1 MHPWPS
7 CNGRTRNALSM
18 SMSIGKYLG
27 RVKIFPLGGEQRAQ
41 SQEPDLH
48 RIFAFQCDIW
58 RSYGRISIIFYA
70 SKITEKRVHGFAW
83 NVACRQMSE
92 HGRTD

>member
-48 RIFAFQCDIW
+48 RIFAFQCDI
-58 RSYGRISIIFYA
+58 
-70 SKITEKRVHGFAW
+70 
-83 NVACRQMSE
+83 
-92 HGRTD
+92 